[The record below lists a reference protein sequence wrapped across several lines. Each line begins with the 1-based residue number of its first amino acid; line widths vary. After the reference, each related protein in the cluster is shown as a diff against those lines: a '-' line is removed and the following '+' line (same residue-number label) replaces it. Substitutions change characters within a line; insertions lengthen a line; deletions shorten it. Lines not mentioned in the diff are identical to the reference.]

1 MNADYVASKIW
12 ETYKPFKQMTYL
24 EVKALAKRALEYAEG
39 DEQKAID
46 ILDRIIDPDLTYHEN
61 LELLERQIGKK
72 PVELPEEAIEYQE
85 KQYVRKRARELSV
98 YEEFKREFMRE
109 PYTKEEAW
117 EKLKLLTPL
126 AEKYKEKF
134 EEEWESIKDL
144 PKTEQ
149 ERILI
154 FLAREIER
162 EEIKPP
168 EIKPVKREIKPV
180 EIETFPF
187 KPPEE
192 YRDFYERWMRRYRES
207 KI

>member
-1 MNADYVASKIW
+1 MS
-12 ETYKPFKQMTYL
+12 
-24 EVKALAKRALEYAEG
+24 
-39 DEQKAID
+39 
-46 ILDRIIDPDLTYHEN
+46 
-61 LELLERQIGKK
+61 
-72 PVELPEEAIEYQE
+72 VE
-85 KQYVRKRARELSV
+85 K
-98 YEEFKREFMRE
+98 

-149 ERILI
+149 ERTLIL
-154 FLAREIER
+154 LAKEIEK

-168 EIKPVKREIKPV
+168 KIKPV
-180 EIETFPF
+180 EIEMFPF

-192 YRDFYERWMRRYRES
+192 HKDFYERWMRRYRES